1 MPVTSLEELRETLTA
16 SGGASNLVPKIID
29 RLLLEYKRE
38 QAPLTRAIPRKTWLT
53 DVYYFNER
61 TALPLS
67 QMTTEAPSTTDVA
80 ASQSTYTQVKFPIK
94 HMQSQLDIS
103 TFAAKVAMVNGN
115 LFDLELAG
123 AAKTMSWH
131 EEINHLWGAANATVN
146 TKRPQWDGIDIQV
159 ASANKINGNAQLLTL
174 NVMDNMIDS
183 IRGVAAQDLGDNWFY
198 VMSPK
203 MQSKVNSLFVNQQR
217 FNLPMAT
224 LFSRDDFGIPNAP
237 IADNLIS
244 AGVEV
249 STYRSI
255 PIVTSTFLSNAL
267 GQMGTLTVSD
277 AGGSGSS
284 LTNIPYYYIVEA
296 VTKQGLLYA
305 SAEGTATPTS
315 GHNVSVSWATP
326 TPTDAFGNTIDI
338 IGYRIY
344 RSTTSGAET
353 LYALVSAYNLS
364 DVAVT
369 SFTDTGLIQ
378 DPTVTNT
385 LYWQTVA
392 KSGSNAASD
401 GVTYARGGA
410 NNEDIYLIP
419 RDPEYIVAPV
429 TVEMTTQMLAPV
441 NARTRQF
448 ALTQDMTLAMR
459 AGAFA
464 AKTYNIKFA

>member
-1 MPVTSLEELRETLTA
+1 M
-16 SGGASNLVPKIID
+16 
-29 RLLLEYKRE
+29 
-38 QAPLTRAIPRKTWLT
+38 
-53 DVYYFNER
+53 
-61 TALPLS
+61 
-67 QMTTEAPSTTDVA
+67 
-80 ASQSTYTQVKFPIK
+80 
-94 HMQSQLDIS
+94 
-103 TFAAKVAMVNGN
+103 
-115 LFDLELAG
+115 
-123 AAKTMSWH
+123 
-131 EEINHLWGAANATVN
+131 
-146 TKRPQWDGIDIQV
+146 
-159 ASANKINGNAQLLTL
+159 
-174 NVMDNMIDS
+174 
-183 IRGVAAQDLGDNWFY
+183 
-198 VMSPK
+198 
-203 MQSKVNSLFVNQQR
+203 
-217 FNLPMAT
+217 
-224 LFSRDDFGIPNAP
+224 
-237 IADNLIS
+237 
-244 AGVEV
+244 
-249 STYRSI
+249 
-255 PIVTSTFLSNAL
+255 TSTFLSNAL